1 MKVFAGL
8 LTLLLLTGCSGSFF
22 PPPAAE
28 AFPPGLDS
36 ALLAASDWTRQEGPW
51 RLRQTVE
58 FDFHGR
64 QLTMRGLMS
73 LDPVAGTAR
82 LIAVDDLGIKLF
94 DLSVYR
100 DHEML
105 HFLLPDLGRY
115 PRLLEAVAIAVRRM
129 FIAPRP
135 QPGDALKLRDDGY
148 ELQAREGDVVTSFL
162 FRGGGARL
170 DTIRAEGPGVAWQVG
185 YYDYHRQGELEY
197 PEKILLEDRIAGY
210 RLRLRIEEMRAHHE

>member
-8 LTLLLLTGCSGSFF
+8 LSLLLLGGCSGSFF
-22 PPPAAE
+22 PPPAVE

-36 ALLAASDWTRQEGPW
+36 SILAASDWTRQGGPW
-51 RLRQTVE
+51 RLRQTVQ
-58 FDFHGR
+58 FDFQGR

-100 DHEML
+100 DHEAL

-115 PRLLEAVAIAVRRM
+115 PRLVEAVAIAVRRM

-135 QPGDALKLRDDGY
+135 QPGDALQFREDGY
-148 ELQAREGDVVTSFL
+148 ELQRRKGEVAISFL
-162 FRGGGARL
+162 FRGGRARL
-170 DTIRAEGPGVAWQVG
+170 DTIRSEGAGVDWQVG
-185 YYDYHRQGELEY
+185 YYDYHREGELEY

-210 RLRLRIEEMRAHHE
+210 RLRLRVEEMRAVHE